1 MICSFDNPSQEFCY
15 LKRVKQYNK
24 FKPYILQLNKDL
36 EKFELACTYLKN
48 DQNIAAHNLFMS
60 LAQKEI
66 KEQSFKAGLYLILAS
81 RCKTSQ
87 GKDGKEELLEAAK
100 LYLKLAKKDSF
111 NPSYAYQCAA
121 KCLLKVGQY
130 EEAMKAFE
138 EAKKH
143 VQNIVDEKRPIVV
156 VDDSP
161 AITLRIQS
169 YLQQLGYDDIQTVD
183 DGKGAVKLVTKL
195 IKTSQNPI
203 ILLDM
208 DLPDLTG
215 DVVAHQLLQAKTNLS
230 IILITADE
238 KTTPRVRKTIGFGST
253 AFFQKPF
260 TIIDL

>member
-1 MICSFDNPSQEFCY
+1 MD
-15 LKRVKQYNK
+15 
-24 FKPYILQLNKDL
+24 KDL

-60 LAQKEI
+60 LAQKET
-66 KEQSFKAGLYLILAS
+66 KGQSFKAGLYLILAS
-81 RCKTSQ
+81 QCKTNQ
-87 GKDGKEELLEAAK
+87 GKDGKEELLEASK
-100 LYLKLAKKDSF
+100 LYLKLAKKDKI

-121 KCLLKVGQY
+121 KCLLKVGHY

-138 EAKKH
+138 EAKRH
-143 VQNIVDEKRPIVV
+143 VQNIVEEKRPIVV

-169 YLQQLGYDDIQTVD
+169 YLQQLGYNDIQTTAN
-183 DGKGAVKLVTKL
+183 GQGAIKLITKL

-208 DLPDLTG
+208 DLPDLSG
-215 DVVAHQLLQAKTNLS
+215 DVVAQQLLRAKPSLS

-238 KTTPRVRKTIGFGST
+238 KSTPRVRKTIGFGST
-253 AFFQKPF
+253 AFIQKPF
-260 TIIDL
+260 TINELKIALEATRLSEIN

>member
-1 MICSFDNPSQEFCY
+1 MD
-15 LKRVKQYNK
+15 
-24 FKPYILQLNKDL
+24 KDL

-66 KEQSFKAGLYLILAS
+66 KEESFKAGLYLILAS
-81 RCKTSQ
+81 KCKTSQ
-87 GKDGKEELLEAAK
+87 GKDGKEELLEASK
-100 LYLKLAKKDSF
+100 LYLKLAKKDRF

-130 EEAMKAFE
+130 EEAMNAFE

-143 VQNIVDEKRPIVV
+143 VKNIVEEKRPIVV

-161 AITLRIQS
+161 AIILKIRS
-169 YLQQLGYDDIQTVD
+169 YLQQLGYDDIQTVG
-183 DGKGAVKLVTKL
+183 DGKGAIKLATKL
-195 IKTSQNPI
+195 IKASQNPI
-203 ILLDM
+203 VLLDM
-208 DLPDLTG
+208 DLPDLSG
-215 DVVAHQLLQAKTNLS
+215 DVVAHQLLQTKPNIS

-253 AFFQKPF
+253 AFIQKPF
-260 TIIDL
+260 TINELKIALEATRLSEVN